1 MKNLPIK
8 LFSLLLFAMVLLTTA
23 GCKKELSNPGSDQVI
38 DNPLELEVS
47 NTFDWKT
54 TRDLT
59 LEVTGADLPVHIRNT
74 LQVKST
80 DEEKVYLKNQLF
92 MDQDYTLHITIPSYE
107 NELLITYGSIRRIV
121 DATPETIYFSF
132 ISH

>member
-107 NELLITYGSIRRIV
+107 NELLTTYGSIRRIV